1 MLPRHQISESQ
12 RGTAESLIEPD
23 AAIMQGYFGGQADL
37 KAVEGV
43 GAFAIET
50 EDMLEQG
57 FLIKKRRKFNNS

>member
-37 KAVEGV
+37 KAVERVWGRSRS
-43 GAFAIET
+43 
-50 EDMLEQG
+50 
-57 FLIKKRRKFNNS
+57 RRKTCWRQPLTVSTM